1 MVLDI
6 RHAAE
11 AEHAFV
17 KTNSGGHVMGGKAKM
32 GESVGHCFTFLQIT
46 AAIASAELLV

>member
-1 MVLDI
+1 M
-6 RHAAE
+6 E
-11 AEHAFV
+11 TSGKAEHAFV
-17 KTNSGGHVMGGKAKM
+17 KTNSGGHAMGGKAMM